1 LLFGFQEWLVRITV
15 PFNLLDMFFLFILSC
30 VINRAVKKNYKLLA
44 NRYYLLLTLV
54 ETKSDHRLNYLE
66 YLKHKHIEVRFKD
79 SANSFATPDEGL
91 KRWLELE

>member
-1 LLFGFQEWLVRITV
+1 
-15 PFNLLDMFFLFILSC
+15 MFFLFILSC

-79 SANSFATPDEGL
+79 SANSFATPYEGL
-91 KRWLELE
+91 KRWLKLE